1 MSLSATRVSDGQLAA
16 KARNWEELIDDAVVW
31 AGDKQEEK
39 FMISKTDYTQAIQTL
54 THGLAV
60 LREAQEVE
68 QNLEQ
73 LKAECDRLVP
83 EIEALRQQ
91 EAQEAAQHEASMA
104 QRQREERETTARLA
118 ELHMKITERTKV
130 LREVNRAVA
139 EIKKHLRAARPEW
152 DPFEFNTKEE
162 ADTPLGSIS
171 STTD

>member
-1 MSLSATRVSDGQLAA
+1 
-16 KARNWEELIDDAVVW
+16 
-31 AGDKQEEK
+31 
-39 FMISKTDYTQAIQTL
+39 MIRKTDYTQAIQTL
-54 THGLAV
+54 THSLAV

-73 LKAECDRLVP
+73 LKAERDRLVP

-130 LREVNRAVA
+130 LRGEPRCRRDQ
-139 EIKKHLRAARPEW
+139 E
-152 DPFEFNTKEE
+152 T
-162 ADTPLGSIS
+162 S
-171 STTD
+171 SRCTTGMRSH